1 MTMTDTGS
9 RLDFQL
15 SYGDCDAV
23 GIAYFAIYYRWME
36 RAYTSWL
43 YDQGIRSGEMQEQLG
58 VVTVGISSGARYL
71 STAQVFDHLTCQVVL
86 DRLGESSYRVGYEF
100 TRDGELVTRGQ
111 MSYACRDATDFSKTP
126 LPDRL
131 RETLNLLPAPSFDI
145 DMGG

>member
-1 MTMTDTGS
+1 MMTVTGS
-9 RLDFQL
+9 KLDFQL

-43 YDQGIRSGEMQEQLG
+43 FGQGIRSGEMQGELG

-71 STAQVFDHLTCQVVL
+71 STAKVFDRLSCQVVL
-86 DRLGESSYRVGYEF
+86 DRRGETSYRVGYEF
-100 TRDGELVTRGQ
+100 TRDGSLVTRGQ
-111 MSYACRDATDFSKTP
+111 MSYACRNANDFSKAR

-131 RETLNLLPAPSFDI
+131 HETLGRLPAPSFDI
-145 DMGG
+145 EV

>member
-1 MTMTDTGS
+1 MTTTKTS
-9 RLDFQL
+9 LDFQL

-43 YDQGIRSGEMQEQLG
+43 FSQGLRSGEMQSELG
-58 VVTVGISSGARYL
+58 IVTVGISSGARYV

-86 DRLGESSYRVGYEF
+86 DRSGESSYRVGYEF
-100 TRDGELVTRGQ
+100 TRDGELITRGQ
-111 MSYACRDATDFSKTP
+111 MSYACRDASDFSKVQ

-131 RETLNLLPAPSFDI
+131 RETLNRLPAPSFDV
-145 DMGG
+145 DLV

>member
-1 MTMTDTGS
+1 M
-9 RLDFQL
+9 
-15 SYGDCDAV
+15 
-23 GIAYFAIYYRWME
+23 
-36 RAYTSWL
+36 
-43 YDQGIRSGEMQEQLG
+43 
-58 VVTVGISSGARYL
+58 
-71 STAQVFDHLTCQVVL
+71 VL

-131 RETLNLLPAPSFDI
+131 RETLNLLPAPSFDV